1 LVVVYRALTCLGW
14 ENEGAGSRSRGS
26 VRTKGCGYMRF
37 IFEVDMNTEAMKL
50 NPEAELGRVLRYWAG
65 NLKNYPMEP
74 GTGEE
79 IVDSEYKDAG
89 SWAIVGD

>member
-1 LVVVYRALTCLGW
+1 
-14 ENEGAGSRSRGS
+14 
-26 VRTKGCGYMRF
+26 MRF

-74 GTGEE
+74 GTGEG